1 MRLIADLHLHSHYSR
16 ATSKDLDLEHLSLWA
31 QRKGVQVIATGDISH
46 PGWLSELK
54 AKLEPAE
61 EGLFRLR
68 ADLAR
73 AVQAQL
79 PAACQGTVRFML
91 AGEISNI
98 YKRGDRVRK
107 VHNVVFAPSL
117 AVVEKLQARLERI
130 GNIRSDGRP
139 ILGLDSRDLLDI
151 LLNLDP
157 QAYLI
162 PAHIWT
168 PWFSM
173 LGSMSGFDSVEECFG
188 DLTAHIF
195 ALETG
200 LSSDPPMNWRVANLD
215 RYTLVS
221 NSDAHSPPKLAR
233 EATVF
238 DTELSYPALF
248 DALKTG
254 DPARFGGT
262 LEFFPEEGK
271 YHYDGHRKCEVRWEP
286 DTTRAHRG
294 VCQVCGK
301 TVTVGVMHRVEELA
315 DRPAGGRPARVHPY
329 QSLIPLPEILAEVYR
344 VGAGSRQVEQAY
356 ATLLAKLGPE
366 LVILRDTPL
375 EEVSQIGGGL
385 LAEGVRRAR
394 TGQLTIAAGYD
405 GEYGTIQLFGEG
417 EREVFSSQLG
427 LFGEK
432 PARSKAARPKP
443 APVSAQP
450 PAGQAD
456 LFAPPPAPSLA
467 VREEAPP
474 LPLQAPEGSAPS
486 PAQPPTTLLAGL
498 NEQQREA
505 VLCDDPALVIVA
517 GPGTGKTRTLTHRI
531 AYLVQSRGVA
541 PENILAVTFT
551 NKAAEEMAGRL
562 VRLVGAETAR
572 RVTVK
577 TFHALGAWLL
587 RQEGA
592 CLGLPAQFAVY
603 TDDDRRRLLQ
613 RLAPDLS
620 ERQIGVAL
628 DAISAAKN
636 RLLDPDAPDLA
647 DLPDAPPD
655 VRTLYR
661 RYEAALRASQALD
674 FDDLVFQAVRL
685 LETSPEVLAQVQ
697 ARFRWISVDEY
708 QDINLA
714 QYRLL
719 RLLAG
724 AEANLCAIGDPDQAI
739 YGFRGADRGYF
750 LRFQR
755 DFPASRQLSLDQ
767 NYRSTQL
774 LLAACGQ
781 VITRADGAA
790 RRLWSDQID
799 PTRISLYA
807 APSDKA
813 EAEYVVHQIEQM
825 MGGTSLFSFDSGRVA
840 DDGPPV
846 RSFADFAVLYRLG
859 AQSGA
864 LVEAFERSGIPYQ
877 TVGQTPLHAQPA
889 VKPILAHLWFVHT
902 PHSAIHL
909 AQALAAHGIELAP
922 AAWEALENPTPNPS
936 PARRG
941 GPGGKGSPPPLVREG
956 DGGRGHPTP
965 YPCPALRGGPRLR
978 GVGAAQ
984 TPPPRAGEGD
994 GGSGHPI
1001 PSLWDALQGFQ
1012 TLPGLS
1018 AAQKR
1023 RLRDLVPFLAE
1034 LRQAVGVEP
1043 VAALVERVHQALH
1056 ADGLDDKAAESVQ
1069 RLVSQARLFDH
1080 DLQAFLESLTLQRE
1094 TETYD
1099 PRADRVMLMTLHAAK
1114 GLEFPVVFIVGC
1126 EEGLLP
1132 YQRPGEPCDVE
1143 EERRLLY
1150 VGMTRAQRRLSL
1162 SHARRRLLFGQR
1174 LTPAPSRFLADIETA
1189 LTEVKKKGARPAL
1202 EDEDAA
1208 VQLKLL

>member
-31 QRKGVQVIATGDISH
+31 QRKGVHVVATGDISH
-46 PGWLSELK
+46 PGWLGELR

-68 ADLAR
+68 DDLAT
-73 AVQAQL
+73 AVQAGL
-79 PAACQGTVRFML
+79 PAACHGPVRFML

-98 YKRGDRVRK
+98 YKKGDRVRK

-151 LLNLDP
+151 LLSLDP

-188 DLTAHIF
+188 DLSEHIF

-200 LSSDPPMNWRVANLD
+200 LSSDPPMNWRVSNLD

-238 DTELSYPALF
+238 DTDLSYPALF

-262 LEFFPEEGK
+262 VEFFPEEGK

-286 DTTRAHRG
+286 GTTRAHSG
-294 VCQVCGK
+294 LCAVCGK
-301 TVTVGVMHRVEELA
+301 PVTVGVMHRVEELA
-315 DRPAGGRPARVHPY
+315 DRPVGGRPARVHPY
-329 QSLIPLPEILAEVYR
+329 QSLIPLPEILAEVYG
-344 VGAGSRQVEQAY
+344 VGVGSRQVEQAHT
-356 ATLLAKLGPE
+356 TLLARLGPE
-366 LVILRDTPL
+366 LVILRDLPL
-375 EEVSQIGGGL
+375 EDIGRVGGGL
-385 LAEGVRRAR
+385 LAEGVRRVRA
-394 TGQLTIAAGYD
+394 GELVIAAGYD
-405 GEYGTIQLFGEG
+405 GEYGTVQLFGDD
-417 EREVFSSQLG
+417 ERAAFSSQLG
-427 LFGEK
+427 LFEAK
-432 PARSKAARPKP
+432 PARSKRPP
-443 APVSAQP
+443 QTHTAPQP
-450 PAGQAD
+450 
-456 LFAPPPAPSLA
+456 
-467 VREEAPP
+467 
-474 LPLQAPEGSAPS
+474 PEGSATFERLAEA
-486 PAQPPTTLLAGL
+486 AQPPEGSATFGRLAEQLPSGL
-498 NEQQREA
+498 NAQQRKA
-505 VLCDDPALVIVA
+505 VLCDDSALVIVA

-531 AYLVQSRGVA
+531 AYLVQARGAA
-541 PENILAVTFT
+541 PETILAITFT
-551 NKAAEEMAGRL
+551 NKAAEEMAERL
-562 VRLVGAETAR
+562 VHLVGADTAR
-572 RVTVK
+572 RMTVK
-577 TFHALGAWLL
+577 TFHAFGAWLL
-587 RQEGA
+587 RQEA
-592 CLGLPAQFAVY
+592 ARLGLTPQFAIY
-603 TDDDRRRLLQ
+603 TDDERRRLLH
-613 RLAPDLS
+613 RLAPDLTDKQLNS
-620 ERQIGVAL
+620 VL
-628 DAISAAKN
+628 DAVSAAKN
-636 RLLDPDAPDLA
+636 RLLDPDAPGLA

-655 VRTLYR
+655 LRAVYR
-661 RYEAALRASQALD
+661 RYEAALHDAQALD
-674 FDDLVFQAVRL
+674 FDDLVLKAVRL
-685 LETSPEVLAQVQ
+685 LEGEPDVLTQVQ
-697 ARFRWISVDEY
+697 ARFRWLSVDEY

-724 AEANLCAIGDPDQAI
+724 PDSNLCAIGDPDQAV

-750 LRFQR
+750 LRFEQ
-755 DFPASRQLSLDQ
+755 DFPAARRLSLAQ

-774 LLAACGQ
+774 ILAASGQ
-781 VITRADGAA
+781 VIARADGTA

-799 PTRISLYA
+799 PTRISLYP
-807 APSDKA
+807 APTDKA
-813 EAEYVVHQIEQM
+813 EAESVVHQIEQM

-840 DDGPPV
+840 DDSPPA
-846 RSFADFAVLYRLG
+846 RCFADFAVLYRVG
-859 AQSGA
+859 AQSQV

-877 TVGQTPLHAQPA
+877 TVGQTPLHEQPA
-889 VKPILAHLWFVHT
+889 VKPLLAHLWFT
-902 PHSAIHL
+902 LNPHSAVHL
-909 AQALAAHGIELAP
+909 ERLLAAHSL
-922 AAWEALENPTPNPS
+922 
-936 PARRG
+936 
-941 GPGGKGSPPPLVREG
+941 PPPPFLGEG
-956 DGGRGHPTP
+956 AGGRG
-965 YPCPALRGGPRLR
+965 
-978 GVGAAQ
+978 
-984 TPPPRAGEGD
+984 
-994 GGSGHPI
+994 
-1001 PSLWDALQGFQ
+1001 SLLQAFE

-1018 AAQKR
+1018 AAHKR
-1023 RLRDLVPFLAE
+1023 RLRELVPFLAE
-1034 LRQAVGVEP
+1034 LRASVGVAP
-1043 VAALVERVHQALH
+1043 VAALIERVHARVH
-1056 ADGLDDKAAESVQ
+1056 PDGLDDKAAEPVQ

-1080 DLQAFLESLTLQRE
+1080 DLQAFLETVTLQRE
-1094 TETYD
+1094 TESYD

-1132 YQRPGEPCDVE
+1132 YQRPGEECDVE

-1162 SHARRRLLFGQR
+1162 SHARRRVLFGQR
-1174 LTPAPSRFLADIETA
+1174 LTPAPSRFLADIEAA
-1189 LTEVKKKGARPAL
+1189 LTEVHKPTPRPSS
-1202 EDEDAA
+1202 DDDGGA